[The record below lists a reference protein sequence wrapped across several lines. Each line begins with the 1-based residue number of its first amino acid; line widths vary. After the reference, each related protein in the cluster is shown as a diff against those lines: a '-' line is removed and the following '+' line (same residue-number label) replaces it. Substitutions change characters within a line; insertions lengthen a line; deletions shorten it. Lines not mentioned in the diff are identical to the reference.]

1 MLTGL
6 YLHIPFCL
14 AKCYYCDF
22 NSFAGFGEKEKEEYL
37 QALINEARSYSRL
50 FGEAGVSA
58 EISLASVY
66 FGGGT
71 PTCLSGGQLCFLF
84 QQLRKIFLIEEEA
97 EITIEGNPGTLDLNK
112 LKALNEGGF
121 NRLSLGIQSFRSEG
135 LKILGRVHTVAE
147 SRQAVSMARKA
158 GFINVGIDLMYGL
171 PGQELQDWQANLQ
184 EALALAPEHISLYQ
198 LNIEEG
204 TPFYQKLLKGELREF
219 PDEQAVEMYEEAR
232 RILGEA
238 GYHHYEISNFA
249 LPGRESRHN
258 QLYWSN
264 KEYLGLGSG
273 AAGYWQGIR
282 YCNKENLAEYIAS
295 VAQGELPR
303 GEEEVIDAELQLA
316 EAVFLGLRLTA
327 GLNKGEFYQRYG
339 VSLSERF
346 GQTINKLAQ
355 AGLLADDSHRI
366 FLTERGRNLANLVM
380 MEFLP

>member
-1 MLTGL
+1 M
-6 YLHIPFCL
+6 
-14 AKCYYCDF
+14 
-22 NSFAGFGEKEKEEYL
+22 
-37 QALINEARSYSRL
+37 
-50 FGEAGVSA
+50 
-58 EISLASVY
+58 
-66 FGGGT
+66 
-71 PTCLSGGQLCFLF
+71 
-84 QQLRKIFLIEEEA
+84 
-97 EITIEGNPGTLDLNK
+97 
-112 LKALNEGGF
+112 
-121 NRLSLGIQSFRSEG
+121 
-135 LKILGRVHTVAE
+135 GRVHTVAE

-171 PGQELQDWQANLQ
+171 PGQELQDWQADLQ

-282 YCNKENLAEYIAS
+282 S
-295 VAQGELPR
+295 VSYTHLDVYKRQG
-303 GEEEVIDAELQLA
+303 
-316 EAVFLGLRLTA
+316 
-327 GLNKGEFYQRYG
+327 
-339 VSLSERF
+339 
-346 GQTINKLAQ
+346 
-355 AGLLADDSHRI
+355 
-366 FLTERGRNLANLVM
+366 
-380 MEFLP
+380 